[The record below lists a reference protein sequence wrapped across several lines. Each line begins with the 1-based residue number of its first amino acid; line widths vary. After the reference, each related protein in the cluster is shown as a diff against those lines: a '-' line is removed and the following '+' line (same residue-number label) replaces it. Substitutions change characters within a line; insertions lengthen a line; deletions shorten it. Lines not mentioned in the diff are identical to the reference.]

1 MEKTSTPLIILL
13 AVTVLFFLF
22 NNVIHAGFHVGH
34 NHNDVD
40 MMEMTGEH
48 DDDVLAEHEI
58 YPGAVAEKIKNG
70 EDIIL
75 LDVRTLEEY
84 AEVHLENALLLPVEK
99 LSKDTLEQIGLGESA
114 KDKEIILYCRS
125 GARSQVAYNI
135 MDSLGYTNI
144 KSVAGGMIHWQEDN
158 YPYTESGSYK
168 GVLVGVVDE
177 EMTQEGGSKII
188 LDRELHDFGA
198 IPQYGG
204 TVETTFIV
212 KNRGTENL
220 IIGALTTSCSC
231 TSASISSSNIVPGS
245 KAILTVVFDPNFQE
259 EPLGTFKR
267 TVFIPTND
275 STTPEAEAVVS
286 VDILEKE

>member
-1 MEKTSTPLIILL
+1 MEKTSTLLIILL

-84 AEVHLENALLLPVEK
+84 TEVHLENALLLPVEK

-158 YPYTESGSYK
+158 YPYTGSGSYK
-168 GVLVGVVDE
+168 GVLVGVDDE
-177 EMTQEGGSKII
+177 MAQEGGSKII

-198 IPQYGG
+198 ISQYGG
-204 TVETTFIV
+204 TVETTFTV
-212 KNRGTENL
+212 KNGGTENL
-220 IIGALTTSCSC
+220 IIGDLTTSCSC
-231 TSASISSSNIVPGS
+231 TSASISSSNIAPNS
-245 KAILTVVFDPNFQE
+245 KAVLTVVFDPDFHE

-275 STTPEAEAVVS
+275 PTTPEAEAVIS
-286 VDILEKE
+286 VDVLEKE